1 MTVITFAPSHL
12 FLLIIAGGALFFA
25 SLYFGCAPRS
35 IYSLAAYVLHFF
47 LGSERPFQITKL
59 AKGLYIGVLP
69 KTQDHLKQL
78 RDMGVT
84 KIVTL
89 LEPHELK
96 ITSSELKSFGFQH
109 IELHVPDYSSPTLK
123 EVQKAVT
130 FIENG
135 KQVEAGVSLNEQDL
149 EKREHRDIVFIHC
162 KGGRGRSAV
171 VAIALLMKR
180 NRWSPQRSYGYV
192 LSKKNIA
199 NLKGPFG
206 LRKHWRVLSEW
217 EKLIMKSSNFSRQ
230 QSKTDKEL

>member
-1 MTVITFAPSHL
+1 
-12 FLLIIAGGALFFA
+12 
-25 SLYFGCAPRS
+25 
-35 IYSLAAYVLHFF
+35 
-47 LGSERPFQITKL
+47 
-59 AKGLYIGVLP
+59 
-69 KTQDHLKQL
+69 
-78 RDMGVT
+78 MGVT

-96 ITSSELKSFGFQH
+96 ITSSELKSFGFQVFCYFKQKLAIILFLTFLPQH